1 MPFLQERWQ
10 CRNAYCA
17 SIHCGECK
25 SDSKGEHCCVLSKKQ
40 VVYSA
45 DGAEPAL
52 IAKPVSFEQACLK
65 GMKGA
70 CGDGHLGL
78 RGILCLVG
86 IVLLGL
92 SRETSPQP

>member
-1 MPFLQERWQ
+1 MPAFIVM
-10 CRNAYCA
+10 NASLTARVNTAAYYQR
-17 SIHCGECK
+17 
-25 SDSKGEHCCVLSKKQ
+25 SKWCTVLML
-40 VVYSA
+40 A
-45 DGAEPAL
+45 LPAAL